1 MIELRQVSKNFESQG
16 QVVKA
21 LQNIN
26 LRVTRAQNFGIIG
39 YSGAGKSTLIRC
51 LNYLEIPT
59 EGEVLIN
66 NLVLGQLNAKQ
77 LREARRKI
85 GMIFQHFNL
94 MKSRNVYE
102 NIAYPLKGQGLNRD
116 EIKEKVDRLLKLVG
130 LEEKVNVYPN
140 QLSGGQ
146 KQRVAIARALAND
159 PEVLLCD
166 EATSALDPQ
175 TTKSI
180 LRLLKEINERLGITM
195 VLITHQMEVVKDI
208 CHQVAV
214 MEEGEIVEVGPIVD
228 VFSNPKATIT
238 KDFVANVFQDE
249 RIFELLESRGSF
261 EELTKLEKLVKIS
274 FVGQQTGKAFISNIS
289 KLFDIEASI
298 LFGSVEMIQ
307 KTPIGHLIVSLHG
320 DEKLMSQAL
329 QYLNDNQIK
338 VEVLSDGRVL

>member
-26 LRVTRAQNFGIIG
+26 LRVNRGEILGIIG

-130 LEEKVNVYPN
+130 LEEKANVYPN

-228 VFSNPKATIT
+228 VFSNPKATIP
-238 KDFVANVFQDE
+238 KD
-249 RIFELLESRGSF
+249 
-261 EELTKLEKLVKIS
+261 

>member
-1 MIELRQVSKNFESQG
+1 MIELRQVSKIFESQG

-21 LQNIN
+21 LQHIN
-26 LRVTRAQNFGIIG
+26 LSVNQGEIFGIIG

-51 LNYLEIPT
+51 LNYLETPT
-59 EGEVLIN
+59 EGEVWIN
-66 NLVLGQLNAKQ
+66 NQALGQLSAKQ

-94 MKSRNVYE
+94 MQSRNVYE
-102 NIAYPLKGQGLNRD
+102 NIAYPLKGQGLSRD
-116 EIKEKVDRLLKLVG
+116 EIKEKVNRLLALVK
-130 LEEKVNVYPN
+130 LEEKAGVYPN

-159 PEVLLCD
+159 PQVLLCD

-180 LRLLKEINERLGITM
+180 LSLLKEINEELGITI

-214 MEEGEIVEVGPIVD
+214 MEEGRIVEVGPIVEI
-228 VFSNPKATIT
+228 FSNPKTDIT
-238 KDFVANVFQDE
+238 KDFVANLFQDE
-249 RIFELLESRGSF
+249 RIFELLESRGSLD
-261 EELTKLEKLVKIS
+261 ELTKLEKLVKIS

-298 LFGSVEMIQ
+298 LFGSVEIIQ

-320 DEKLMSQAL
+320 DEFLMNEAL
-329 QYLNDNQIK
+329 QYLNENQIK
-338 VEVLSDGRVL
+338 VEVLKNDRVL